1 MILLTANI
9 LSLATNKMTSDIVIR
24 WSGCHLTLHTTQT
37 APTLVYIN
45 LYKYFLFFLFFPE
58 SVTVRRLHQ
67 RLCVKIFIFIV
78 YKSFYSFFFPKS
90 ARSDFVKLGL
100 NSKLLLLLIQ
110 EIFTDKADLWNCLM
124 SVSKTISVRSQEDL
138 SWMTGLLDYIS
149 SLVIL

>member
-1 MILLTANI
+1 MYIVG
-9 LSLATNKMTSDIVIR
+9 LSYHDKYDFIDCKYSVTCNKHDDIIYCYQVIR
-24 WSGCHLTLHTTQT
+24 VSPNTTQT

-110 EIFTDKADLWNCLM
+110 EIFTDKADL
-124 SVSKTISVRSQEDL
+124 
-138 SWMTGLLDYIS
+138 
-149 SLVIL
+149 